1 LTRFGV
7 GQRWTPGIHSLE
19 EAAVEVAVV
28 MVAEAVEAGEAA
40 AVVARAAVVED
51 VEVASLSAGVAAA
64 AVVVA
69 QDAVSAGGA
78 SMA

>member
-1 LTRFGV
+1 
-7 GQRWTPGIHSLE
+7 
-19 EAAVEVAVV
+19 VV
-28 MVAEAVEAGEAA
+28 VVAEAVEAGEAA
-40 AVVARAAVVED
+40 VVVARAAVAED

-64 AVVVA
+64 AVVIA

>member
-1 LTRFGV
+1 LTRKELVPSHRVFNS
-7 GQRWTPGIHSLE
+7 PE
-19 EAAVEVAVV
+19 EAAAEVAVV
-28 MVAEAVEAGEAA
+28 VVAEAVEAGEAA
-40 AVVARAAVVED
+40 VVVARAAVAED

-64 AVVVA
+64 AVVIA